1 MKLLDNMF
9 AQQESTDDKLQA
21 GACEVFGVWL
31 VFFILWLHDL
41 CSHCYHLVKLEVFPP
56 FWELTEATFIVQHA
70 IKFAVICWCQ
80 LCHQHPHKEIQAGQ
94 AEVMEEVLL
103 HAPPTA

>member
-9 AQQESTDDKLQA
+9 AQQESTDDKPRA
-21 GACEVFGVWL
+21 GACKVFGVRP
-31 VFFILWLHDL
+31 VFFIHRLHDL
-41 CSHCYHLVKLEVFPP
+41 CSHCYHPVKLEVFPP
-56 FWELTEATFIVQHA
+56 FWELMEATFIVQHA
-70 IKFAVICWCQ
+70 LKFAVIRRRQ
-80 LCHQHPHKEIQAGQ
+80 LRHQHPHEEIQAGQ